1 MNVSGAPQVSST
13 SPCQK
18 ERKLTSTTLSD
29 SSVPGRALTWR
40 KRGEVRAHQLGA
52 RLSHM
57 ESRPYNAN
65 RWQAT
70 GRNVGGELLSGLGL

>member
-13 SPCQK
+13 PPCQK

-29 SSVPGRALTWR
+29 SSVPGTALAC

-52 RLSHM
+52 WLPHV
-57 ESRPYNAN
+57 ESRAYSAN
-65 RWQAT
+65 RRQAT
-70 GRNVGGELLSGLGL
+70 GRNVVGELLSGLGL